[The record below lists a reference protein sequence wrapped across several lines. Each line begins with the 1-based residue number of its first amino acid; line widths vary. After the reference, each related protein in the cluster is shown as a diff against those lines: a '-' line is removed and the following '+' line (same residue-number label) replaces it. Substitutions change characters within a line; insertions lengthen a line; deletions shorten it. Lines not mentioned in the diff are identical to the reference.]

1 MKEMV
6 STMTEK
12 AAYPAFGRVVV
23 IVGVVL
29 ALLTGCVVPLMEPQG
44 RYYKGSPRTPVGAYM
59 SAVTVGG
66 LRQDAVIYSVSFT
79 PLDRSPEFVLVLRG
93 GRKVRS
99 TDISP
104 GLLRQHA
111 KFTRTIQSGPFSG
124 SDVYSDGLITFTVL
138 PEGAIYLTVGANPYC
153 DPVDPM
159 VFETVD
165 GRKTYGFPML
175 YGDFL
180 ELFGPPD
187 ETSSVF
193 MFTRAPCALEHRR
206 SR

>member
-1 MKEMV
+1 MNEMA
-6 STMTEK
+6 STMTGK
-12 AAYPAFGRVVV
+12 TAYPAFGRVIV
-23 IVGVVL
+23 IVGM
-29 ALLTGCVVPLMEPQG
+29 ALMFLTGCVVPLMEPQG

-93 GRKVRS
+93 GLKVRN

-111 KFTRTIQSGPFSG
+111 KFILTIQKGPLSG

-138 PEGAIYLTVGANPYC
+138 PAGAIYLTVGANPYC

-159 VFETVD
+159 VFETID
-165 GRKTYGFPML
+165 GRKTYGFPMQ

-187 ETSSVF
+187 ETSSDF
-193 MFTRAPCALEHRR
+193 MFTRKPCALEHPR